1 MPAIFFFGGGGFS
14 PVLEDSEILI
24 NTTKDVG
31 VYLLWHEGPS
41 PVKIEPDVYFQQ
53 NNTFNGGG
61 GSRAE
66 TITWQ

>member
-1 MPAIFFFGGGGFS
+1 MLAIFFLGGFS

-24 NTTKDVG
+24 NITKDVG

-41 PVKIEPDVYFQQ
+41 PVKIEPDVYSQQ
-53 NNTFNGGG
+53 NNTFDAGG

>member
-1 MPAIFFFGGGGFS
+1 MKQQNAINKECS
-14 PVLEDSEILI
+14 D
-24 NTTKDVG
+24 
-31 VYLLWHEGPS
+31 EGPS